1 MVKVTSAALLTAL
14 ASSSSLLEGV
24 QALRM
29 EGQARRPAVWTALSP
44 VTGSGSGSDQ
54 QELIEVTLTHSRNSL
69 VYSLTTH
76 SFVMSPM
83 ALCTMTLI

>member
-54 QELIEVTLTHSRNSL
+54 QEFIEVTLTHSL
-69 VYSLTTH
+69 TH
-76 SFVMSPM
+76 SFIHSP
-83 ALCTMTLI
+83 LTLS